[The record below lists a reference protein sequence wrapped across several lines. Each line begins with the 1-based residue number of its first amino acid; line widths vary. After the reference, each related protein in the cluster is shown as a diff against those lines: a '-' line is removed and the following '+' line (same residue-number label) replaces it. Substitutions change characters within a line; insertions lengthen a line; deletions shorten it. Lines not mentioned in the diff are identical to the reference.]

1 MKECCKRYLNEQFGD
16 DAEVVNAIYAE
27 YVSSVG
33 AKTAEADAALAASE
47 WDTLDKVAHTVK
59 GNSLA
64 AGDQQMADA
73 AIALRGAAKS
83 QDRGQAAQLIADMKA
98 LAELHEGAR
107 GTTLN
112 TWYSPAHICSSREK
126 RRRLANGC
134 LARLPNHCGW
144 RRMQGEIPC
153 CRK

>member
-1 MKECCKRYLNEQFGD
+1 MKECCKTFKKLFLARFY
-16 DAEVVNAIYAE
+16 EVVNEIYAE
-27 YVSSVG
+27 YVSSVNVK
-33 AKTAEADAALAASE
+33 AAEADAALAAGA

-98 LAELHEGAR
+98 LAEL
-107 GTTLN
+107 L
-112 TWYSPAHICSSREK
+112 
-126 RRRLANGC
+126 
-134 LARLPNHCGW
+134 
-144 RRMQGEIPC
+144 
-153 CRK
+153 